1 MRIEALSRQP
11 NTSQRHL
18 RHRIY
23 PYLLRSP
30 TIDRANQVWA
40 MGYHLSPDGPGLGLL
55 DGCAGPVQPQDLLL
69 KALPLETYFCL
80 QAVDEAIARM
90 KPLRFSIPIK
100 GVS

>member
-1 MRIEALSRQP
+1 LIEPIRFGP
-11 NTSQRHL
+11 WDIT
-18 RHRIY
+18 Y
-23 PYLLRSP
+23 F
-30 TIDRANQVWA
+30 
-40 MGYHLSPDGPGLGLL
+40 PDGPGLGLL